1 VAATTQLLNYCGNFS
16 FLARYIVHNTLW
28 GTVSTTSVSLNGTP
42 FGNVQSFSDGTV
54 DNSTGVPYFFL
65 AAADP
70 VVQNAESNPWTSL
83 SLSEAQL
90 DCKDCEITNQ
100 TDPEYP
106 LCARVTLTGKVN
118 YSMLHFKLI
127 CMLSSVRLFRQNLW
141 IAPRKPI

>member
-28 GTVSTTSVSLNGTP
+28 GTVSTTSVSPPLTGTA

-65 AAADP
+65 AKLDP
-70 VVQNAESNPWTSL
+70 VVQNTESNQWTSL

-90 DCKDCEITNQ
+90 DSKYCKITSQ
-100 TDPEYP
+100 TDPELP

-118 YSMLHFKLI
+118 YSMLYF
-127 CMLSSVRLFRQNLW
+127 
-141 IAPRKPI
+141 